1 MDDEEMESDDCDEKR
16 SYTPEP
22 KHNTNLISEPAKSLN
37 HSIIGLKGPI
47 STQNVNCVYTSSRME
62 LSRYISNNKS
72 NVDYKNSYN
81 MMEFGGKQALID
93 NKGSKCQCKKNH

>member
-1 MDDEEMESDDCDEKR
+1 MESDECDEKR

-22 KHNTNLISEPAKSLN
+22 KHVNNLISEPPKSLN

-47 STQNVNCVYTSSRME
+47 AANNVNSVYTSSKME

-81 MMEFGGKQALID
+81 VMEFGGK
-93 NKGSKCQCKKNH
+93 